1 MKLFGIPDVRLFW
14 SEDPRFINQFQEG
27 EISQFQEFSKY
38 PLCYKDL
45 SMWVDSS
52 FNPNDLFEIIREE
65 GGDLVETVE
74 DIMTYSEPATGRIS
88 KAYRLCFRSLE
99 RTLENAEITAY
110 QMKIRQQIVA
120 KLPTVQLR

>member
-1 MKLFGIPDVRLFW
+1 
-14 SEDPRFINQFQEG
+14 
-27 EISQFQEFSKY
+27 
-38 PLCYKDL
+38 
-45 SMWVDSS
+45 MWVDSS

-74 DIMTYSEPATGRIS
+74 DIMTYSEPATGRTS

-110 QMKIRQQIVA
+110 QMKIRHQITV